1 MLVFI
6 INISLFAGFV
16 QHLPENS
23 NRVYQAL
30 YTANEIVNTVV
41 IDDRETY
48 QKYVVFNLTVLKVI
62 IVFIVIIILIAI
74 KFV

>member
-1 MLVFI
+1 VLVFI
-6 INISLFAGFV
+6 VNISLFAGFV

-23 NRVYQAL
+23 NRGYQAL

-48 QKYVVFNLTVLKVI
+48 QKYVVL
-62 IVFIVIIILIAI
+62 
-74 KFV
+74 